1 MSGIAEAQQNARG
14 EPVVLDRTVG
24 KLGICTIVRQRDM
37 QCTHCLGKQRDRL
50 GVMTEVGA
58 GNSASKK
65 VCGVMMVTTARNIC
79 PHWRNFALL
88 FTPVPGY
95 FRPLREC
102 RHSARSVTTALDSVL
117 ARTLGPMAGST
128 DWFRDSFRT
137 EYEKQNAALGR
148 FNLAI
153 FGKTGVGKSTLINAI
168 FGEEVARTGIGEPV
182 TRGSHLYLDKVGHLG
197 IVDTQ
202 GLEVGKD
209 NKQILSELDKAMTQM
224 RQLPL
229 SEQIHVAWYC
239 IRGMDRR
246 FEEAE
251 ADFVRRL
258 DGMGLPVILV
268 LTQVPMRGGYVH
280 PDAVLLAEQIM
291 AKRLPIVAERP
302 FMTYAKADEFAG
314 QPAYGLKELL
324 DATFRV
330 APEGVQGAL
339 VAAQEIDQVRKSQEA
354 NKYIA
359 GAAAS
364 AAAAAATPIPFSDAA
379 LLVPIQLGMMAR
391 IAQIYKIKFERA
403 ALMAIA
409 TTTAATQIGRAT
421 FTGLL
426 KMIPGAGT
434 VIGGAIGAGVAST
447 FTYAMGQAWLTVCQ
461 RAVKGKLG
469 TAGTMVDNDE
479 LREVFMEEFRKRIK
493 LGPKQ
498 LRAASET
505 DPNLIDSRKHG

>member
-1 MSGIAEAQQNARG
+1 
-14 EPVVLDRTVG
+14 
-24 KLGICTIVRQRDM
+24 
-37 QCTHCLGKQRDRL
+37 
-50 GVMTEVGA
+50 
-58 GNSASKK
+58 
-65 VCGVMMVTTARNIC
+65 
-79 PHWRNFALL
+79 
-88 FTPVPGY
+88 
-95 FRPLREC
+95 
-102 RHSARSVTTALDSVL
+102 
-117 ARTLGPMAGST
+117 
-128 DWFRDSFRT
+128 
-137 EYEKQNAALGR
+137 
-148 FNLAI
+148 
-153 FGKTGVGKSTLINAI
+153 
-168 FGEEVARTGIGEPV
+168 
-182 TRGSHLYLDKVGHLG
+182 
-197 IVDTQ
+197 
-202 GLEVGKD
+202 
-209 NKQILSELDKAMTQM
+209 
-224 RQLPL
+224 
-229 SEQIHVAWYC
+229 
-239 IRGMDRR
+239 MDRR

-258 DGMGLPVILV
+258 DEMGLPVILV
-268 LTQVPMRGGYVH
+268 LTQVPMRNGFVH
-280 PDAVLLAEQIM
+280 PDAVLLAEQII
-291 AKRLPIVAERP
+291 AKQLPLVAGQP

-339 VAAQEIDQVRKSQEA
+339 VAAQEIDQVRKAQEA

-409 TTTAATQIGRAT
+409 STTAATQIGRAT

-461 RAVKGKLG
+461 RAAKGKLG
-469 TAGTMVDNDE
+469 SAGTVVDNDE

-493 LGPKQ
+493 LGPRQ

-505 DPNLIDSRKHG
+505 DPNLIDSQRLG